1 MEPWK
6 RIGSE
11 DPVIEELQDNAE
23 PIMRQV
29 EKAFLLDGVLKKR
42 QSLTT
47 APTSINHGLGRA
59 PIGFIVVRRRANAN
73 VWDLQDD
80 NTRPTKTLTLIS
92 SADVEVD
99 LWIF

>member
-6 RIGSE
+6 RVSSD

-23 PIMRQV
+23 PVMRHV
-29 EKAFLLDGVLKKR
+29 EKAFSLNGVLKKKETI
-42 QSLTT
+42 TT
-47 APTSINHGLGRA
+47 GSTDITHGLGRV
-59 PIGFIVVRRRANAN
+59 PIGFVIIRRRGNAT

-80 NTRPTKTLTLIS
+80 NTNATKTLTLIA

-99 LWIF
+99 VWIF